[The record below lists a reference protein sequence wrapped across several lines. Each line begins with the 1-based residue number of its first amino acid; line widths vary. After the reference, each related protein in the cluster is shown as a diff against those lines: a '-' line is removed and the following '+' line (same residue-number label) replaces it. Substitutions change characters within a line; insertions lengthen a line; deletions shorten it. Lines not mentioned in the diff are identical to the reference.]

1 VGGVVFLGDVKASGL
16 DILCGVD
23 RSVTYKTEYYMEKPT
38 LTEGVLIR
46 RQSYHDDYAC
56 TLGRVIMLGGDG
68 IDFCTR
74 VPTARCAWGL

>member
-1 VGGVVFLGDVKASGL
+1 
-16 DILCGVD
+16 
-23 RSVTYKTEYYMEKPT
+23 

-68 IDFCTR
+68 TDFCTR